1 MPICPKCRE
10 TSQVLGEKC
19 PRDDYYF
26 VDDDAIAG
34 AFVDPW
40 LGRIIADRYVILG
53 LINEGGM
60 GAVYRA
66 LQLPMRRDVAVK
78 VLRGGAQDS
87 MRGQERFA
95 REALAISRL
104 QHPNI
109 ITLHDFGFERQ
120 LYPYMVMEY
129 APGQELSAW
138 LRQPDLTVDRL
149 QHITRQILS
158 ALAEAHRQNIV
169 HRDLKPSNVIITRAG
184 DDTDF
189 PKLLDFGIAR
199 LLNEEFTRHLTRD
212 GEVFGTPHYMA
223 PEQAKG
229 SAGIGPA
236 TDVYAMGIMIYEFFS
251 GRQPFVGDTPLS
263 ILFKHLH
270 EPLPAFVPRPGL
282 KVPPGMAEFIDRA
295 TQKEAEERFADAAA
309 MLIAFDEV
317 FGLAPRVV
325 APALHKK
332 VSSAQTSLARQSLI
346 SAQKTKELFPGQTD
360 TGEATP
366 ITEPIT
372 EPRPNV
378 SSPTEEMGHQGQ
390 SGSRQSKAVRAL
402 LIVATMVVILGGGAS
417 LVMALLLSGDK
428 TTLEEPRA
436 MQANAEK
443 AKAEIRAEQ
452 DRGEE
457 IDPGDESEPAAEES
471 LSAGS
476 PAEEEIDEPDLA
488 AAEEASEVMEA
499 SPKPVEPKARK
510 VVVQEPTQAVRRPQR
525 EVSRPNP
532 APPTPVEAPGEAE
545 KPVESASKQGPTE
558 PSPAE
563 PIQAPVPEAP
573 AIMDESPQRAVE
585 PARFDRPTA
594 PPMRFDRPA
603 R

>member
-325 APALHKK
+325 PPARSRNENAAKA
-332 VSSAQTSLARQSLI
+332 SSAEQSLI

-366 ITEPIT
+366 ITEP
-372 EPRPNV
+372 RSAV
-378 SSPTEEMGHQGQ
+378 LSPTEEMNHQGQ
-390 SGSRQSKAVRAL
+390 SGSPQSKAVRAL
-402 LIVATMVVILGGGAS
+402 VLVATMVLILGGSAS

-428 TTLEEPRA
+428 TSVEEPEA
-436 MQANAEK
+436 MQALAESPV
-443 AKAEIRAEQ
+443 EQ
-452 DRGEE
+452 DHTEE
-457 IDPGDESEPAAEES
+457 IDPGDREPDEEES
-471 LSAGS
+471 LSAGP
-476 PAEEEIDEPDLA
+476 PAEEEMAEPDPA
-488 AAEEASEVMEA
+488 AVEKAREPGDV
-499 SPKPVEPKARK
+499 SPEPVEPKARRE
-510 VVVQEPTQAVRRPQR
+510 EPVRRPQR
-525 EVSRPNP
+525 EASRPRP
-532 APPTPVEAPGEAE
+532 ASPEPVPMPDDVE
-545 KPVESASKQGPTE
+545 KPVQPVSEQASTE